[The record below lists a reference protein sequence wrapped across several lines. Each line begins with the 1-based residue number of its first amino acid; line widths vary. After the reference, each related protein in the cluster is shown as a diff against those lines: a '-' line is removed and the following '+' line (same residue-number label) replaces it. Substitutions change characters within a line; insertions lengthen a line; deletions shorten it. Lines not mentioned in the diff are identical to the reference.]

1 MKKLCLLV
9 VLITF
14 CTSFSQTPRIYA
26 LGENDYTYTIANNEA
41 TITNFIRGAGVD
53 ITIPATLG
61 GVPVTAIGELSF
73 YITDLT
79 SVVLHNGIKSIGDN
93 AFGYNFLTSLSLPGS
108 VTSLGQRAFSNNKL
122 TSIFIPNSITNM
134 EQEAFSNNLLTSIR
148 ISENLTSISDFAFR
162 GNQLTSVVIPANI
175 TSIGGYTFRYNQLSS
190 VVLMGKT
197 VTIESNSFNNNQAVA
212 ADLKLF
218 GYAGSSVQ
226 TYARN
231 KGYTFVDGTSLFEA
245 IASAKKLLKDHSPGP
260 MAGQVPLYAH
270 VALTVALSDA
280 KAFVEAI
287 RNTSTAADLNGAGAL
302 LQTAIQTFNA
312 AIIQPDVT
320 VLQAALTDA
329 NQALANHPAGTGVGE
344 TTAAAR
350 SVLQTA
356 ITAAQL
362 VANNAGS
369 HTQGQIDTA
378 AAALRAAITAF
389 EGTLIQAGD
398 ASDLDAVLGDA
409 NQMLADHPEGTGV
422 GETTGAARAALQ
434 AAIDTAQAVSDD
446 AAHQTQVQ
454 LDAASAVLRYAIDVF
469 EDTLVQA
476 GDAAALEALLL
487 EAIQTL
493 ADHPEGTAVGETT
506 SAARAAMQTAIDAAQ
521 AIADDAAN
529 QSEAQ
534 FIAAIAAL
542 NQALDQFEA
551 TWVQLVLQAPANG
564 LYGKSAALTL
574 TVHYG
579 YMVTVSGT
587 PTIPLIIGSGG
598 GTTKTAVYNGP
609 QGVPLNKLTFVYS
622 LEEGLE
628 DDITA
633 SSELVLPAGASI
645 TRLNGASAATEYV
658 VPDMSGVIIASK
670 PPVLTLSA
678 GNVSSSGADV
688 TVATSVSGSLK
699 GNTLS
704 ALLWLPGSRSAAEF
718 ARGAGAGND
727 IIASEKFHVTSN
739 GIYTVYAIDVLGNEA
754 VQEITVSGIGTPS
767 PGTGGEGQGPGG
779 SGGAGNPGMPLPIT
793 AKIIIGGVLTEVR
806 AVKET
811 SADGVSAIKLFLTS
825 EQLIQA
831 FSKGQQ
837 QSVIAVEGLGSAVK
851 IDLPADSLRDIAS
864 RQPNASIQVML
875 DGNSLHIPLQSAAG
889 LREGSTFT
897 VTMAPPSGK
906 ASADLQSAINK
917 QGSAAVLQHPIVV
930 ALDTNGQTLANWQGI
945 YLQRTIE
952 LTAKLDPNKATAV
965 WLDADNR
972 LHFVPS
978 VFESDGKATI
988 QLHRAGTYTI
998 IESNRSFTDLQG
1010 HWAQADVELLANKWI
1025 AGGLPDGS
1033 FAPNHTITR
1042 AEFAALLVRALG
1054 VPETSAG
1061 LTFDDV
1067 KASDWYAGAVGA
1079 AQKAGLIG
1087 GFEDGS
1093 FRPNANITREQMSV
1107 MIARALAYAGSKPS
1121 EGSGA
1126 NALKSF
1132 VDGEAVAAWAVGAT
1146 EQLVGLGI
1154 IQGMTDTTFVPQAN
1168 ASRAQSAVMLKRM
1181 LQYLHYIN

>member
-1 MKKLCLLV
+1 M
-9 VLITF
+9 
-14 CTSFSQTPRIYA
+14 YA
-26 LGENDYTYTIANNEA
+26 LGDTDYTYTIANNEA
-41 TITNFIRGAGVD
+41 TITDFVRGAGVD
-53 ITIPATLG
+53 ITIPAVLG
-61 GVPVTAIGELSF
+61 GVPVTAIGDSAF
-73 YITDLT
+73 YVTDLT
-79 SVVLHNGIKSIGDN
+79 SVVIPNGVKSIGSD
-93 AFGYNFLTSLSLPGS
+93 AFGYNFLTSLNLPGS
-108 VTSLGQRAFSNNKL
+108 VTSLGQRAFTSNKL
-122 TSIFIPNSITNM
+122 TNIYLPDSLTNM
-134 EQEAFSNNLLTSIR
+134 EQEAFSNNLLTSVR
-148 ISENLTSISDFAFR
+148 ISENLTEISDFAFR

-175 TSIGGYTFRYNQLSS
+175 RSIGGYTFRYNQLSS
-190 VVLMGKT
+190 IVVMGKT

-212 ADLKLF
+212 ADLKIF
-218 GYAGSSVQ
+218 GYAGSAVQ

-231 KGYTFVDGTSLFEA
+231 KGYTFVDGKPLFET
-245 IASAKKLLKDHSPGP
+245 IASAKQLLKDHSPGP
-260 MAGQVPLYAH
+260 MVGQVPLHAH
-270 VALTVALSDA
+270 VALTSAVGDA
-280 KAFVEAI
+280 RSFIEAI

-312 AIIQPDVT
+312 AIIQPDAT
-320 VLQAALTDA
+320 ALQAALTDA
-329 NQALANHPAGTGVGE
+329 NQALTDHPAGTGVGE
-344 TTAAAR
+344 TTTAAR
-350 SVLQTA
+350 STLQAA
-356 ITAAQL
+356 ITTAQL
-362 VANNAGS
+362 VANNTGS

-378 AAALRAAITAF
+378 AAVLRAAITAF

-398 ASDLDAVLGDA
+398 ASDLDAVLADA
-409 NQMLADHPEGTGV
+409 YQMLADHPEGTGV

-446 AAHQTQVQ
+446 AGHQTQVQ
-454 LDAASAVLRYAIDVF
+454 LDGASAVLQYAITAF

-487 EAIQTL
+487 EALQIL
-493 ADHPEGTAVGETT
+493 AAHPEGTDVGGTT
-506 SAARAAMQTAIDAAQ
+506 GAARAAMQTAIDAAQ
-521 AIADDAAN
+521 VIADDAAN

-551 TWVQLVLQAPANG
+551 TWVQLVLQAPASG
-564 LYGKSAALTL
+564 LYGKNAALTL

-587 PTIPLIIGSGG
+587 PTIPLMIGSG
-598 GTTKTAVYNGP
+598 GTTKTVYAAYIGM
-609 QGVPLNKLTFVYS
+609 QDVPLNKLTFVYI

-645 TRLNGASAATEYV
+645 TRLNGAPAAIDYV

-688 TVATSVSGSLK
+688 TVTTGVSGGSK

-704 ALLWLPGSRSAAEF
+704 ALLWLPDSRNAAEF

-754 VQEITVSGIGTPS
+754 VQEITVSGIGTSS
-767 PGTGGEGQGPGG
+767 PGTGGEGSGSGG
-779 SGGAGNPGMPLPIT
+779 SGGAGNAGTPLLST
-793 AKIIIGGVLTEVR
+793 AKITIGGVLTEVR

-811 SADGVSAIKLFLTS
+811 SADGVSAIRLFLTS
-825 EQLIQA
+825 EQMIQA

-851 IDLPADSLRDIAS
+851 IDMPVDSLRKVWGSQKDAGI
-864 RQPNASIQVML
+864 IVTL

-889 LREGSTFT
+889 LREGSTLT
-897 VTMAPPSGK
+897 VTIAQPTAK
-906 ASADLQSAINK
+906 AGGSLQEAINK
-917 QGSAAVLQHPIVV
+917 QGSAAVLKHPIVV
-930 ALDTNGQTLANWQGI
+930 ALDANGQTLNNWQGV
-945 YLQRTIE
+945 YLQRMLDVTA
-952 LTAKLDPNKATAV
+952 AKLDPNKATAV
-965 WLDADNR
+965 WLDANNR

-988 QLHRAGTYTI
+988 QLHRAGVYTI
-998 IESNRSFTDLQG
+998 IQSNRSFTDLQG
-1010 HWAQADVELLANKWI
+1010 HWAQADIELLANKWI
-1025 AGGLPDGS
+1025 VGGLPDGS

-1054 VPETSAG
+1054 LPEISADAAFG
-1061 LTFDDV
+1061 DV

-1079 AQKAGLIG
+1079 AQQAGLIG
-1087 GFEDGS
+1087 GYEDGS
-1093 FRPNANITREQMSV
+1093 FRPNANITREQMAV
-1107 MIARALAYAGSKPS
+1107 MIARALAYAGNTPQA
-1121 EGSGA
+1121 ESGA
-1126 NALKSF
+1126 NALKPF
-1132 VDGEAVAAWAVGAT
+1132 ADGEAVAAWAVDAT

-1154 IQGMTDTTFVPQAN
+1154 IQGMTDTAFVPQAN
-1168 ASRAQSAVMLKRM
+1168 ASRAQSAVMLRRM